1 MTDDKIKIDE
11 ELENLPINEVDS
23 DEDMSG
29 LPEVDT
35 ETEEATP
42 RGPKEGVVTTP
53 NNGPLNLRANPDK
66 KSVAL
71 TSIPAGTKIQYT
83 EFSDEWVIV
92 RFNEFEGYCMK
103 KFIE

>member
-1 MTDDKIKIDE
+1 MDDKIKIDE

-71 TSIPAGTKIQYT
+71 TSITAGTKIQYT
-83 EFSDEWVIV
+83 EFSDEWAIV
-92 RFNEFEGYCMK
+92 RFNNFEGYCMK
-103 KFIE
+103 QFIK